1 VTAPPA
7 SPRASLR
14 PVLPLAL
21 AAFFLMLSYG
31 MLRPLANSLYS
42 QLLGAPNL
50 FWAMGL
56 GPLLVVLLLWPYGYG
71 QTRLGPRLT
80 LAVSTGLSA
89 LVLLAATALRSPE
102 ASFLL
107 YIWKEAYI
115 VLLLEQFW
123 AFSNSSFSLGSGKRF
138 YGLLL
143 LSGGLGDL
151 GGNLLVTALAQPL
164 GSWNL
169 ATLAVLALGPFFY
182 LMNRAHWTHEAASPD
197 PLTSCAARTSDDPLA
212 SCAARTSDDP
222 LASCAAGTSDGPLAS
237 CAAGNPASGSTSRSP
252 RPLSGHTGWRLLFS
266 SPRLGLLALIIAAGQ
281 VVSAT
286 MDVSFHVH
294 LQELLPDLDR
304 RSAHEAAFWASVNGA
319 SMGLNLLAPLLLPLL
334 SVRRLQLLIPLTHLV
349 TLAAA
354 LLYPG
359 VWTSALALG
368 WFKAA
373 DYSLFRSSKELLY
386 IPLDFDARYRTKL
399 LIDMGVYRVSKG
411 AAALLLALA
420 GAARNATLLPAVA
433 LAATL
438 AWLACV
444 PKMTKP

>member
-1 VTAPPA
+1 MTAPPA

-197 PLTSCAARTSDDPLA
+197 PLA
-212 SCAARTSDDP
+212 SCAAR
-222 LASCAAGTSDGPLAS
+222 TSDGPLAS
-237 CAAGNPASGSTSRSP
+237 CAAGNPASGSTNRSL